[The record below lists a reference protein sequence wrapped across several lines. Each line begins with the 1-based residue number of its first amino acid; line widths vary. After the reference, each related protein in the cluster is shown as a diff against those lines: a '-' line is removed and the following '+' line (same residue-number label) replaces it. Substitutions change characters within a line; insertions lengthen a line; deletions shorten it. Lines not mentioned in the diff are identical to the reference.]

1 MNGIN
6 CGYRWGTG
14 IMSKKLTNSAEV
26 AVDEALAGLVAAYP
40 GLRVLRGHGVIL
52 REDAGQL
59 AQQGKVWGA
68 EVQIRALNLRSTIS
82 GVLFQYFGK
91 HQYFSYPL

>member
-1 MNGIN
+1 M
-6 CGYRWGTG
+6 
-14 IMSKKLTNSAEV
+14 NSADGV
-26 AVDEALAGLVAAYP
+26 VDEALAGLVAAYP

-68 EVQIRALNLRSTIS
+68 EVLSALGLGLQPRGPGLRVLS
-82 GVLFQYFGK
+82 GAPGFRLGCTRVLSGA
-91 HQYFSYPL
+91 SGLG